1 MVITP
6 QLSVN
11 IAGVTLANPII
22 TASGTFGFGRE
33 YGALFPLSELGAIT
47 VKGLTLE
54 ERAGN
59 PPPRVAETPSGML
72 NSVGLQNPGVER
84 FIREELPW
92 LKAQGTVIIANIA
105 GSTIEDYCAIA
116 ERLSDTD
123 VDLLEL
129 NISCPNV
136 KQGGAAFGTTC
147 ENAAGVTAGVRR
159 YCTKPL
165 IVKLS
170 PNVADIAE
178 IAAAVVDAGADAL
191 SLINTLLG
199 MRIDIETRQPILA
212 NNVGGLSGPAVR
224 PIAVRMVWQ
233 VRSRVTVPIIGMGG
247 VAAWEDAV
255 EMLLAG
261 ANAVAV
267 GTAIYADPYAPVKI
281 KQGLLDYL
289 RCNGIADV
297 NELVAAVR
305 VNE

>member
-22 TASGTFGFGRE
+22 TASGTFGFGHE
-33 YGALFPLSELGAIT
+33 YGVLFPLSELGAIT

-59 PPPRVAETPSGML
+59 PPPRVSETPSGML

-92 LKAQGTVIIANIA
+92 LKTQGTVIIANVA

-147 ENAAGVTAGVRR
+147 ESASGITSTVRR

-170 PNVADIAE
+170 PNVTDIAE
-178 IAAAVVDAGADAL
+178 IAVAAVDAGADAL

-199 MRIDIETRQPILA
+199 MRIDIETRRPILA
-212 NNVGGLSGPAVR
+212 SNVGGLSGPAVR

-233 VRSRVTVPIIGMGG
+233 VRRRVKVPIIGMGG
-247 VAAWEDAV
+247 VATWEDAV

-289 RCNGIADV
+289 QRNGIADV
-297 NELVAAVR
+297 NALVAAVR

>member
-1 MVITP
+1 MVTAP
-6 QLSVN
+6 RLSVN

-22 TASGTFGFGRE
+22 TASGAFGFGRE
-33 YGALFPLSELGAIT
+33 YGALFPLSELGAVT

-59 PPPRVAETPSGML
+59 PPPRVAETPAGML
-72 NSVGLQNPGVER
+72 NSIGLQNPGVDK
-84 FIREELPW
+84 FMREELPW

-105 GSTIEDYCAIA
+105 GNTIGDYCAVT
-116 ERLSDTD
+116 ERLTVSD

-136 KQGGAAFGTTC
+136 KQGGVAFGTTC
-147 ENAAGVTAGVRR
+147 ENAAGITAAVRR

-199 MRIDIETRQPILA
+199 MRIDIDTRRPILA

-233 VRSRVTVPIIGMGG
+233 VRNRVKVPIIGMGG

-267 GTAIYADPYAPVKI
+267 GAALFTDSYAPVKI
-281 KQGLLDYL
+281 KQGLVEYL
-289 RCNGIADV
+289 ERNGIADV
-297 NELVAAVR
+297 NALVGAMQ
-305 VNE
+305 VNS

>member
-11 IAGVTLANPII
+11 IAGVTLANPIV

-33 YGALFPLSELGAIT
+33 YGALYPLSELGAVT
-47 VKGLTLE
+47 VKGLTLQ
-54 ERAGN
+54 ERPGN
-59 PPPRVAETPSGML
+59 PPPRVAETPAGML
-72 NSVGLQNPGVER
+72 NSIGLQNPGVEK
-84 FIREELPW
+84 FIHEELPW
-92 LKAQGTVIIANIA
+92 LKAQGAVVIANVA
-105 GSTIEDYCAIA
+105 GSTIEDYCAMA

-123 VDLLEL
+123 IDLLEL

-136 KQGGAAFGTTC
+136 KQGGVAFGTTC
-147 ENAAGVTAGVRR
+147 ENASGITAAVRR

-199 MRIDIETRQPILA
+199 MRIDIDTRRPILA

-233 VRSRVTVPIIGMGG
+233 VRNSVTVPIIGMGG
-247 VAAWEDAV
+247 VATWEDAV

-261 ANAVAV
+261 ASAVAV
-267 GTAIYADPYAPVKI
+267 GTAMYADPYAPVKI
-281 KQGLLDYL
+281 KGGLTDYL
-289 RCNGIADV
+289 RRNEIEDV
-297 NELVAAVR
+297 NELVGAVL
-305 VNE
+305 VNQ